1 METKRFIF
9 FSIVLLTLCSL
20 NVYAQKAFTPMSR
33 LDYKLWGEGIDRV
46 YDSEAEVNFIVEPSY
61 SGSPALS
68 LCNGTIKVQAGG
80 KEYLKECGSELYTSL
95 VFLAKHSVMTANY
108 YTNQRHGLDGM
119 TYFLYYK
126 YDGVRCWTPD
136 GLCGQTVKVFRNI
149 IHAVTTNDNALLEQ
163 QKAIADSTCKI
174 FKSYY
179 PEDFADIV
187 ISKSSFGSD
196 PFNVELS
203 LLAKTELSDFLRSDL
218 YLTFK
223 FKRLKYRR
231 RYKQD
236 YLQKYENILQ
246 QVTYWMYT
254 QSDYGDK
261 SNAVDFIVY
270 DVTEPEISKNQYGT
284 YEIKI
289 NEKDITVDKMIAL
302 LQQL

>member
-1 METKRFIF
+1 MKMKRFIL

-20 NVYAQKAFTPMSR
+20 KVYAQKAFTPMSR

-68 LCNGTIKVQAGG
+68 LCNGTIKVQAGE
-80 KEYLKECGSELYTSL
+80 KEYLKECGSELYSSL

-136 GLCGQTVKVFRNI
+136 GLCGQTVKVFWNV
-149 IHAVTTNDNALLEQ
+149 IHAVTTNDDALLEQ

-179 PEDFADIV
+179 PEDFANIV

-218 YLTFK
+218 YLTFN

-246 QVTYWMYT
+246 QVAYWMYT

-302 LQQL
+302 LRQL

>member
-1 METKRFIF
+1 MKRFIL

-20 NVYAQKAFTPMSR
+20 KVYAQKAFTPMSR

-68 LCNGTIKVQAGG
+68 LCNGTIKVQAGE
-80 KEYLKECGSELYTSL
+80 KEYLKECGSELYSSL

-136 GLCGQTVKVFRNI
+136 GLCGQTVKVFWNV
-149 IHAVTTNDNALLEQ
+149 IHAVTTNDDALLEQ
-163 QKAIADSTCKI
+163 QKAFADSTCKI

-179 PEDFADIV
+179 PEDFANIV

-218 YLTFK
+218 YLTFN

-246 QVTYWMYT
+246 QVAYWMYT

-270 DVTEPEISKNQYGT
+270 DVTKPEISKNQYGT

-302 LQQL
+302 LRQL